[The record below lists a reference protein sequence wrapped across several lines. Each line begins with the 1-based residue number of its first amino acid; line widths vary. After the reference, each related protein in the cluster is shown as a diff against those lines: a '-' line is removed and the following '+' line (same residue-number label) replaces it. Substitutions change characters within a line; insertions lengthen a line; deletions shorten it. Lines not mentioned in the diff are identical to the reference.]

1 LVPFVFFA
9 NGPLAASAIVRESM
23 LGDVSDEVQLET
35 SKDQR
40 GLMFASSSL
49 IGKLNSGLGIFL
61 SGLALQAINFPRGSG
76 SIPSA
81 ESITSLAL
89 LQGPFV
95 SILLLIPFLIFSFYS
110 IDKRRH
116 QQILNNLGKTTY

>member
-1 LVPFVFFA
+1 
-9 NGPLAASAIVRESM
+9 M

-61 SGLALQAINFPRGSG
+61 SGLALQVINFPRGSG